1 MTLLQQIYNLLRT
14 NSEKLSDDSIF
25 GGKIGSAIISAFVS
39 TDNIS
44 EDSLTALNGLLD
56 FRKGDISIE
65 VWKLWIVATLLENQ
79 IINLP
84 NGYNFEQLVREAIS
98 QSRIY
103 CYYSPV
109 KLTRDL
115 MLYPF
120 GLVSLKALKLID
132 GIPFYSLV
140 EWIVLFMRD
149 CEYFLTRSV
158 PHIHDH
164 TTIKAS
170 VLHSTLRFMQLAEFQ
185 KVYPWKAHQLQE
197 LIKEMRYD
205 RNGSRP
211 VDNYILDYMIGKRTA
226 KHVWSEKETG
236 YIGTIAFIYDMPE
249 LFADVFRPIDVSD
262 TQVDNLVGIG
272 LGLLSNSI
280 NGTKL

>member
-98 QSRIY
+98 QSRTY
-103 CYYSPV
+103 CYCSPV

-120 GLVSLKALKLID
+120 GLVGLKALKLLD

-149 CEYFLTRSV
+149 CEYFLTLSV
-158 PHIHDH
+158 PHIHNN
-164 TTIKAS
+164 TMIKAS
-170 VLHSTLRFMQLAEFQ
+170 VLHSTLRFMQLAEKQ
-185 KVYPWKAHQLQE
+185 KVFTYKAHQLQE
-197 LIKEMRYD
+197 YIAEMPYD
-205 RNGSRP
+205 RTGSRP
-211 VDNYILDYMIGKRTA
+211 VDDYILDYLTGTRTEKRAWSDKEMSYIGK
-226 KHVWSEKETG
+226 
-236 YIGTIAFIYDMPE
+236 IALLYDLPE
-249 LFADVFRPIDVSD
+249 LFAEAFRPINVD
-262 TQVDNLVGIG
+262 TIQIDNLVGIG
-272 LGLLSNSI
+272 LGLLSNHI
-280 NGTKL
+280 YGNEL